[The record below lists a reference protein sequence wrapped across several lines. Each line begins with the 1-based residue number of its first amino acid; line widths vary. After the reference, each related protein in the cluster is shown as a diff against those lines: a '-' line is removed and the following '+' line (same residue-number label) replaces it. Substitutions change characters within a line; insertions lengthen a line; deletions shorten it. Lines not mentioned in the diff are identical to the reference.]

1 MRYILQILL
10 LAVFVNAGGP
20 GMIFRANADSVNQPT
35 LDFESANKLYEQGEY
50 AQAAEAYESL
60 IKEGPITEA
69 LLFNCGV
76 AYWKNG
82 QTGLALWRLRQAKA
96 LNPSDNDISS
106 NLRIIRTELGRSPI
120 DGDLTLAL
128 EKLANWLAP
137 GSWALLSLALCWL
150 IAGWLGWIY
159 GIRRSSFRGSF
170 SISITL
176 LFLFLIALGAS
187 RLGWSSRGTPADVV
201 FLINDSPLRFGPLN
215 ESKVASRIR
224 EGMEAVVIDKK
235 GDWALVETES
245 GVSGWTSL
253 GNLGFVFP
261 DSSLSNESQ
270 VGASVAPIES
280 K

>member
-1 MRYILQILL
+1 
-10 LAVFVNAGGP
+10 
-20 GMIFRANADSVNQPT
+20 MIFRANADSVNQPT

-215 ESKVASRIR
+215 ESIVASRIQ